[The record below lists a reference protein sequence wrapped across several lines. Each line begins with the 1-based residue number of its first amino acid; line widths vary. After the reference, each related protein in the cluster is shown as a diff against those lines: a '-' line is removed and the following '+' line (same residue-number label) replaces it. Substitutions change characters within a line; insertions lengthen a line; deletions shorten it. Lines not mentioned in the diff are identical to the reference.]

1 MPELPEVHA
10 LAADLSSRLSSRRID
25 RLELVSFTALKT
37 LEPSGSAVS
46 GGAEVWP

>member
-1 MPELPEVHA
+1 M
-10 LAADLSSRLSSRRID
+10 AADLSSRLGSRRID

-37 LEPSGSAVS
+37 FEPSVSVVS